1 MNLIKTVA
9 NFPHTGVQFRD
20 MSPLLAHPKERRQI
34 FDRLAQLYATTRVD
48 MIVGLDARGFI
59 IATALAERLEVGMC
73 MARKAGK
80 LPGPVETVEY
90 DLEYGK
96 NTLQLQT
103 NAIHK
108 GQHVLIVDDILATG
122 GTLAAAIHLVQKM
135 GGIVS
140 GLCCLLEIPS
150 LKGQAR
156 LAQCTSVKCLTL
168 DQLTSTETKVDYPVS
183 NKSNADFTVLYHP
196 SAEPLVKAVTA
207 HAGFAFDVQPISWN
221 HFPDGYPDMKF
232 PADLCGKRILFFG
245 SMFDQ
250 TTYLEQL
257 SVMMILGRQNIQSL
271 DIILPYFAP
280 ATMER
285 VEVPGIVATAD
296 TFAQITSCCLSPTTD
311 GIPVLSVFDI
321 HASTTRFS
329 FSPKDVR
336 FWPLSAVP
344 RVLVE
349 MDAMV
354 GRGNY
359 AVAFPDEGSYK
370 RFRGTVLQWNPQQ
383 PYIVATKTRIGEQ
396 RKMQITEISNG
407 AKDASAFCHVL
418 IIDDLA
424 QTGNT
429 LEEFRKLL
437 VQAGARHISAY
448 VTHAVF
454 PNRTYLD
461 FLPGGNKAG
470 LQNFWITDSNPQRS
484 EMLKSLDPFRVLSLA
499 PCILQ
504 DLWKRYHRHSPRP
517 CLQVNVC
524 SENVDKINAVKQAL
538 ANVYPLHN
546 VMIKTFKS
554 ESGVAEQ
561 PMSKAE
567 GSQGALNR
575 VNAVPSVEGEITI
588 SMENF
593 IEERK
598 EGWIDQ
604 GVVVINTLPPGGG
617 VKTSSRVT
625 EAVYID
631 PPVMAEFFKLHP
643 TDPTLTVGKVYQ
655 QMFNYDSSNWHLSVA
670 GSNRSYLLQKAIET
684 SAFKMNLM

>member
-1 MNLIKTVA
+1 MNLIKTIP
-9 NFPHTGVQFRD
+9 NFPQVGVNFRD

-34 FDRLAQLYATTRVD
+34 FDQLAQAYLTTRID

-73 MARKAGK
+73 MARKVGK

-90 DLEYGK
+90 ALEYGT
-96 NTLQLQT
+96 NTLQLQLD
-103 NAIHK
+103 AIQK

-122 GTLAAAIHLVQKM
+122 GTLAAAIQLVQKM

-150 LKGQAR
+150 LKGQAF
-156 LAQCTSVKCLTL
+156 LAKYTSIKCLTL
-168 DQLTSTETKVDYPVS
+168 DTMATEAKVETPPL
-183 NKSNADFTVLYHP
+183 NIKQEADFTILYHP
-196 SAEPLVKAVTA
+196 SAEPLVRAVGQC
-207 HAGFAFDVQPISWN
+207 AGFKFDVQPISWN

-232 PADLCGKRILFFG
+232 PADLCGKRVLFFG
-245 SMFDQ
+245 SMFDKNQ
-250 TTYLEQL
+250 YLEQL

-344 RVLVE
+344 RVMAE

-383 PYIVATKTRIGEQ
+383 PYIVATKTRVGDQ

-407 AKDASAFCHVL
+407 AKDASGFCHVL

-437 VQAGARHISAY
+437 VQAGARHVSAY

-454 PNRTYLD
+454 PNKAYMD

-470 LQNFWITDSNPQRS
+470 LENFWITDSNPQRS
-484 EMLKSLDPFRVLSLA
+484 EMLKSLAPFRVLSLA

-504 DLWKRYHRHSPRP
+504 DLFRRYFRNHSRP
-517 CLQVNVC
+517 TLRVAIG
-524 SENVDKINAVKQAL
+524 SENIDKVNAVKQAY
-538 ANVYPLHN
+538 ANVYPLHE
-546 VMIKTFKS
+546 VSIETFKCN
-554 ESGVAEQ
+554 SGVAEQ
-561 PMSKAE
+561 PIDYIS
-567 GSQGALNR
+567 GYTGATNR
-575 VNAVPSVEGEITI
+575 INQVPGYSSTRHVIA
-588 SMENF
+588 MENF
-593 IEERK
+593 IEEKK
-598 EGWIDQ
+598 EGWFDE
-604 GVVVINTLPPGGG
+604 GVVVIKLGNKFGN
-617 VKTSSRVT
+617 KTITKVT
-625 EAVYID
+625 DVVPID
-631 PPVMAEFFKLHP
+631 KEVMAEFLRLRKDQP
-643 TDPTLTVGKVYQ
+643 DLTVGKVYQ
-655 QMFNYDSSNWHLSVA
+655 QMLKYDLSNWHLPVA
-670 GSNRSYLLQKAIET
+670 GKNRSYLLQKALE
-684 SAFKMNLM
+684 SALLEML